1 MAEGASPNRQ
11 PSADTE
17 SSFFCSKG
25 VPFEEKYTIVPVFS
39 SGTWCVLVL
48 TAGVARNQLIGD
60 LLAGRR
66 RSWCDL
72 IGRSAKCALVYTVN
86 ATGMLAKSAV
96 AVQNLEEIYT
106 PMRFRMRGVDMS
118 ETDGWGMARVNRGAR
133 RCAVKA
139 APAWVRRVRLEASK
153 PQDDQ

>member
-1 MAEGASPNRQ
+1 MAERASPNRQ
-11 PSADTE
+11 PTADTE

-25 VPFEEKYTIVPVFS
+25 VPFVEKYTMVPVFS

-72 IGRSAKCALVYTVN
+72 IGRSAKCALVNILN

-106 PMRFRMRGVDMS
+106 PMRFRRAGCGYVR
-118 ETDGWGMARVNRGAR
+118 DGWLGDGARESGCAPLCRKNCARVG
-133 RCAVKA
+133 
-139 APAWVRRVRLEASK
+139 PASSL
-153 PQDDQ
+153 